1 MAIAKCT
8 HSSCKGRKTE
18 FGNLGRKVPTLE
30 PVLAGE
36 KEKEPSHACEV
47 ATEKMEP
54 GSSPSG
60 KARAGTGEVRSGY
73 KEKHF
78 PQEDSPAASRLPG
91 EVVLT
96 PTLEVCRIKP

>member
-1 MAIAKCT
+1 M
-8 HSSCKGRKTE
+8 E
-18 FGNLGRKVPTLE
+18 FGNLGRKVLTLE
-30 PVLAGE
+30 LVLAGD
-36 KEKEPSHACEV
+36 KKEPSHACEV
-47 ATEKMEP
+47 AMEKMEP

-91 EVVLT
+91 EVVLA
-96 PTLEVCRIKP
+96 PTLEFCRIKP